1 MRLIDKLRNLLSLA
15 VADGSLSEREI
26 RFLSDRVLKWGV
38 PEHEFA
44 EAVEF
49 AIAHRG
55 ELTLPGSKTEGI
67 ELLREMIALMAAD
80 GKMTESEKRMFAT
93 AAAHLN
99 VSQAEIDDMIDELVE
114 DHGDRVSE

>member
-15 VADGSLSEREI
+15 VADGTLSEREI
-26 RFLSDRVLKWGV
+26 HFLSERVLKWGI

-49 AIAHRG
+49 ALAHPG
-55 ELTLPGSKTEGI
+55 ELTLPRGREDGLD
-67 ELLREMIALMAAD
+67 LLREMVQMMAAD
-80 GKMTESEKRMFAT
+80 GQLSESEKRMFAT

-99 VSQAEIDDMIDELVE
+99 VGQGEIDRMIDGLI
-114 DHGDRVSE
+114 DDRLEEE